1 MKLGDIV
8 RENIS
13 AENNWNGVA
22 HNPPDV
28 GVVVGYR
35 EGWWLVNFPSHGGV
49 FPMLAQNLELVC
61 AGQ

>member
-13 AENNWNGVA
+13 AENNWNGEA

-35 EGWWLVNFPSHGGV
+35 EGWWLVNFPSHGGG

-61 AGQ
+61 VGQ